1 MDHLCQ
7 EKENFSYALVWF
19 HLYFLAQEFW
29 LEEILMGLGSTLGN
43 YVTYFEATK
52 QRKYTSY
59 ARMCVYMNISK
70 ALPDTFTLEYQ
81 DEEWAKTIVYEHI
94 PFICRKCH
102 EHGHL
107 FRDCPLNAPP
117 PPKGN

>member
-7 EKENFSYALVWF
+7 EKENFFYALVWF

-29 LEEILMGLGSTLGN
+29 LEEIIMGLGSTLGN

-81 DEEWAKTIVYEHI
+81 DEEWAKTIVYGLG
-94 PFICRKCH
+94 PF
-102 EHGHL
+102 L
-107 FRDCPLNAPP
+107 FLLF
-117 PPKGN
+117 